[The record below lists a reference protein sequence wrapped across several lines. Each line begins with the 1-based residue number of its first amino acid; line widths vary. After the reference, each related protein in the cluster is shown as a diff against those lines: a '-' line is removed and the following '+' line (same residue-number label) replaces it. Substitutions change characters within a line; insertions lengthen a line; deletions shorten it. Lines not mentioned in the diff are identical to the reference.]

1 VSDSEKDSA
10 DRLLWAFH
18 EHLQR
23 QELRST
29 RQRDVI
35 VAAFGRTHEHVSVE
49 DLLSLVRSDDP
60 AIGYATVYRT
70 LKLLV
75 DAGLAAER
83 NFGDGLTRFEPRRGE
98 HHDHMICEEC
108 GHILEFNDE
117 SIERLQELV
126 ARRLGFELT
135 RHRHELFGRC
145 LDANCPSRKRM
156 KG

>member
-1 VSDSEKDSA
+1 LSHPEKDSA
-10 DRLLWAFH
+10 EKLLWAFH
-18 EHLQR
+18 EYLQR
-23 QELRST
+23 QGLRST

-35 VAAFGRTHEHVSVE
+35 VATFGRTGEHVSVE
-49 DLLSLVRSDDP
+49 DLLGDVRLEDA

-75 DAGLAAER
+75 EAKLAAER
-83 NFGDGLTRFEPRRGE
+83 DFGDGLTRFEPRRGT

-108 GHILEFNDE
+108 GHIVEFHDAE
-117 SIERLQELV
+117 IERLQEVV
-126 ARRLGFELT
+126 AKRLGFELT

-145 LDANCPSRKRM
+145 LDPACPRRKAA

>member
-1 VSDSEKDSA
+1 LSQPEKDSA
-10 DRLLWAFH
+10 EKLLWAFH
-18 EHLQR
+18 EYLQ
-23 QELRST
+23 QQGLRST

-35 VAAFGRTHEHVSVE
+35 VATFGSTSEHVSVE
-49 DLLSLVRSDDP
+49 DLLAQVRHQDT

-75 DAGLAAER
+75 EAGFAAER
-83 NFGDGLTRFEPRRGE
+83 DFGDGLTRFEPRRGE

-108 GHILEFNDE
+108 GHIVEFQDAD
-117 SIERLQELV
+117 IERLQELV

-145 LDANCPSRKRM
+145 LDATCPRRKSAR
-156 KG
+156 G